1 MDRLDT
7 INAFVQ
13 VATLGSFVA
22 AADRLDISPQ
32 LVSKYVAQLEARI
45 GGRLLNRTT
54 RKVSLTEGGERYL
67 VRAQQILADFYD
79 MENEMGQLQSQATGR
94 LRINAP
100 VSFAERHLASLL
112 SDFQCANPQVE
123 IDLQLNDRRIDIVD
137 EGFDIALR
145 IGHLQDTSYIAKRL
159 TPIKMVLCASP
170 DYIAKHGMPD
180 NLDALKSHHYL
191 HYSHETS
198 PPTALAAWID
208 LARKNGKQSFVC
220 NNGDVLTAMA
230 IRGAGIAIQPTFICA
245 NALARGDLVSVL
257 PDHAPPTMWLY
268 AIYAHRQL
276 LASKVRHFIDFASD
290 YYGDNPYWDACKN
303 SLGD

>member
-1 MDRLDT
+1 MDRIDT
-7 INAFVQ
+7 ISAFVQ

-32 LVSKYVAQLEARI
+32 LVSKYVAQLEERLGA
-45 GGRLLNRTT
+45 RLLNRTT

-67 VRAQQILADFYD
+67 VRAQQVLAEFHD
-79 MENEMGQLQSQATGR
+79 MENEMTQLQSQALGR

-100 VSFAERHLASLL
+100 VSFAERHLAPLL
-112 SDFQCANPQVE
+112 SDFQLANPKVE

-159 TPIKMVLCASP
+159 APIKMVICASP
-170 DYIAKHGMPD
+170 QYLSKHGTP
-180 NLDALKSHHYL
+180 KSLNDLEHHSYL
-191 HYSHETS
+191 HYSYETS
-198 PPTALAAWID
+198 PPKSLSSWIE
-208 LARKNGKQSFVC
+208 LARKSGKQRFVC

-230 IRGAGIAIQPTFICA
+230 ARGAGIAIQPTFICSG
-245 NALARGDLVSVL
+245 ALARGELIPIL
-257 PDHAPPTMWLY
+257 PENTPPTMWLY
-268 AIYAHRQL
+268 AVYAHRQL

-290 YYGDNPYWDACKN
+290 YFGDTPYWDEY
-303 SLGD
+303 